1 LQVCYSRLKDSKR
14 AIDMYE
20 AALREE
26 PGHRDAH
33 IWLNNVRKV
42 YDRIGCE
49 KRHFLSHL
57 YTKCIVLPRQARDKH
72 RENSK
77 KTDLFRRDQTNADRS
92 ARKGLK
98 ICPDNGVET
107 QPFYAL
113 PFSDH
118 FEPDHLPRQVR
129 DRN

>member
-1 LQVCYSRLKDSKR
+1 MQVCYSRLKDSKR

-42 YDRIGCE
+42 YGRIGCE

-57 YTKCIVLPRQARDKH
+57 YIKTNMLPRQARDKH
-72 RENSK
+72 REKSK
-77 KTDLFRRDQTNADRS
+77 KSGVLCRTLASTSSHA
-92 ARKGLK
+92 ARYGCTRHSL
-98 ICPDNGVET
+98 IGSFLASWN
-107 QPFYAL
+107 
-113 PFSDH
+113 
-118 FEPDHLPRQVR
+118 
-129 DRN
+129 